1 MYSLFSSASQ
11 YASGTVTASLSN
23 YIIIFMFM
31 PFRKIFFYET
41 VILTQSAIK
50 HSFSEICIKEAGKK
64 QFIFWRSEFT
74 GQTGNFNTMNV
85 LQNV

>member
-1 MYSLFSSASQ
+1 MHPVPSLHRFP
-11 YASGTVTASLSN
+11 N

-50 HSFSEICIKEAGKK
+50 HSFSEICIKEAGKSSLFSGGLSLLDK
-64 QFIFWRSEFT
+64 PGILTQ
-74 GQTGNFNTMNV
+74 
-85 LQNV
+85 